1 MLSWDEPVELEFRD
15 GKRTVPPYIASLLKG
30 IETYRLT
37 YDEAIASANKKLE
50 SDFIN
55 AQQDRV
61 LAAHFKE
68 PR

>member
-1 MLSWDEPVELEFRD
+1 MLEWVEPVELEFRD
-15 GKRTVPPYIASLLKG
+15 GKRTVPAYIASLLTG

-37 YDEAIASANKKLE
+37 YDEAIAAANKKLE

-55 AQQDRV
+55 AQQDKV